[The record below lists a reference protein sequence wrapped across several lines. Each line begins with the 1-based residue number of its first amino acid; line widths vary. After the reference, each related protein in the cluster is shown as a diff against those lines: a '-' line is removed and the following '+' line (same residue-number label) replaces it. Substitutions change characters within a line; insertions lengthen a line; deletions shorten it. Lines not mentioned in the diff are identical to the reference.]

1 MRLSGEFIII
11 FFMKRL
17 IHANKT
23 LSRSTTREATRIY
36 QFYKYKSLIISLVV
50 KGRFDETSKS
60 LKIL

>member
-36 QFYKYKSLIISLVV
+36 QVYKYKIAHYFTC
-50 KGRFDETSKS
+50 GER
-60 LKIL
+60 KI